1 MLTSGQIEAFK
12 RDGVLVLRGFFDR
25 DTVDRWRREIFEY
38 FGQPGDGDSWRSAL
52 QIHKSDNFYLSDDPT
67 PATHPEL
74 ARVYG
79 ALHRSARWDGENEL
93 VIRPAN
99 EPARWCGARAP
110 HLDFPLYTPVRTLA
124 NNVIYLSDV
133 EERGGAF
140 MYWPGSHQTAW
151 QYFRRRPQDYL
162 SRGDR
167 PQDDTFAI
175 LKAEMTGDPVE
186 HVGEAGDLLIW
197 NSLLLHSASVNKRDE
212 PRLAIFGR
220 WGVDRGDDEIYDFDD
235 DMWRYW
241 EFSAGAGKE

>member
-1 MLTSGQIEAFK
+1 MLTSAQIDAFK
-12 RDGVLVLRGFFDR
+12 RDGVLALRGFFAR
-25 DTVDRWRREIFEY
+25 DTVERWRREIFEY

-52 QIHKSDNFYLSDDPT
+52 RTYKSDNFYLSDDPT
-67 PATHPEL
+67 PATHSGL

-79 ALHRSARWDGENEL
+79 ALHRGARWEGENEL

-99 EPARWCGARAP
+99 EAARWCGARAP

-124 NNVIYLSDV
+124 NNVLYLSDV
-133 EERGGAF
+133 EERGGGF
-140 MYWPGSHQTAW
+140 MYWPGSHHIAW
-151 QYFRRRPQDYL
+151 RYFRRHPEDYL

-175 LKAEMTGDPVE
+175 IRSEMTGDPIE
-186 HVGEAGDLLIW
+186 FVGAAGDLLIW

-220 WGVDRGDDEIYDFDD
+220 WGVDRGAERIYDFDQ

-241 EFSAGAGKE
+241 EFNAEGGEE